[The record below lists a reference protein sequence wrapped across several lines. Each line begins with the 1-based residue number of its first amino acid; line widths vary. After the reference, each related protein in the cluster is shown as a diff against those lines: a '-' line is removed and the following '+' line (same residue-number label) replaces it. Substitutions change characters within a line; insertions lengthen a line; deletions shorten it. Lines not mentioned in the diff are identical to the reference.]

1 MNFNSRPSARGDFPF
16 TNFHEENLISIHA
29 PPRGAT
35 TWIPFAQNVGQI
47 SIHAPPR
54 GATSGGR
61 IIDGVEII
69 SIHAPPRGATAAAR
83 KQRHPVQIS
92 IHAPPRGATF
102 PRSASGRTTSFQF
115 TPLREGRLDSVG
127 EKGKGLISI
136 HAPPRGATWQPTRR
150 AWMDTFQFTPL
161 REGRLLFTMCIIP
174 PVYFN
179 SRPSARGDLSGAA
192 TARTTIRFQF
202 TPLREGRRMRTC
214 SPTCPL
220 SFQFT
225 PLREGRRRRGAC
237 GGPAAVISIHAP
249 PRGATRPSR
258 WRFFQA
264 DISIHAPPR
273 GATRRVPGLSQHGG
287 NFNSRPSARGDNAEK
302 SDIVMP
308 QDFNSRPSARGDQT
322 TSTSTF
328 AIWRFQFTPLREGR
342 HQWGVWVTAYAHFN
356 SRPSARGD
364 EALQDTCISVD
375 AISIHAPPRGATA
388 QTSWIGGAISI
399 SIHAPPRGATT
410 LGQKALKTGAISIHA
425 PPRGATTPA
434 PNNTQAQFISIHAP
448 PRGATSGQRP
458 PSLLDAHF
466 NSRPSARGDPKGSK
480 TGIAK

>member
-1 MNFNSRPSARGDFPF
+1 
-16 TNFHEENLISIHA
+16 
-29 PPRGAT
+29 
-35 TWIPFAQNVGQI
+35 
-47 SIHAPPR
+47 
-54 GATSGGR
+54 
-61 IIDGVEII
+61 
-69 SIHAPPRGATAAAR
+69 
-83 KQRHPVQIS
+83 
-92 IHAPPRGATF
+92 
-102 PRSASGRTTSFQF
+102 
-115 TPLREGRLDSVG
+115 
-127 EKGKGLISI
+127 
-136 HAPPRGATWQPTRR
+136 
-150 AWMDTFQFTPL
+150 
-161 REGRLLFTMCIIP
+161 MCIIP

-249 PRGATRPSR
+249 PRGATR
-258 WRFFQA
+258 
-264 DISIHAPPR
+264 
-273 GATRRVPGLSQHGG
+273 RVPGLSQHGG

-342 HQWGVWVTAYAHFN
+342 RCRRTGDRGGRHFN

-364 EALQDTCISVD
+364 GTEGLFAEAVYYFNSRPSARGDTNGEYGLPHTP
-375 AISIHAPPRGATA
+375 ISIHAPPRGATK
-388 QTSWIGGAISI
+388 
-399 SIHAPPRGATT
+399 PCKT
-410 LGQKALKTGAISIHA
+410 LV
-425 PPRGATTPA
+425 
-434 PNNTQAQFISIHAP
+434 
-448 PRGATSGQRP
+448 
-458 PSLLDAHF
+458 
-466 NSRPSARGDPKGSK
+466 
-480 TGIAK
+480 